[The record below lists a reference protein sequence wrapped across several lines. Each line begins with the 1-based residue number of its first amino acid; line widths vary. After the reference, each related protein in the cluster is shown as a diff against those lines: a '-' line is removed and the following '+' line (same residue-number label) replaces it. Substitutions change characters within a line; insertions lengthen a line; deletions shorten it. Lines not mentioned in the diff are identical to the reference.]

1 MGRGSMEAPVRS
13 PGGASRLSRVTARG
27 VSPLVRRG
35 EQLALPLPHARDGTR
50 RGGAR
55 RGAGRKRVGARGSTP
70 HRTRP
75 QHRAREPVLVTMRA
89 GLGPLRSRFV
99 FPTLKYAIGGANRR
113 EPEAF
118 RIVHFSVQRDH
129 LHLIVEAESRRAL
142 SEGMRSLSIR
152 VARAVNQLLLR
163 RGRFWADRWHG
174 RALRSP
180 REVRNAVVYVLAS
193 FRKHT
198 RWRLPPGVDPYSSG
212 EHFTGWLEWS
222 SADGKAP
229 YAERPP
235 PGAVGA
241 QPPPVLVSAARSW
254 LLTVGLRR
262 TRRVSI
268 AEPPA

>member
-99 FPTLKYAIGGANRR
+99 FPTLKYAIGRANRR

-129 LHLIVEAESRRAL
+129 LHFDCRGREPARVVRRDAEFEHSRGARGEPAL
-142 SEGMRSLSIR
+142 AAPRKILGGSL
-152 VARAVNQLLLR
+152 ARA
-163 RGRFWADRWHG
+163 
-174 RALRSP
+174 RS
-180 REVRNAVVYVLAS
+180 S
-193 FRKHT
+193 F
-198 RWRLPPGVDPYSSG
+198 
-212 EHFTGWLEWS
+212 
-222 SADGKAP
+222 
-229 YAERPP
+229 
-235 PGAVGA
+235 
-241 QPPPVLVSAARSW
+241 AA
-254 LLTVGLRR
+254 
-262 TRRVSI
+262 
-268 AEPPA
+268 